1 MNMSKPDRLAEAD
14 KQLRIFVEQNSN
26 EPYSD
31 ELKQII
37 NRLDE
42 VREDLRDSNRQGVQ
56 R

>member
-1 MNMSKPDRLAEAD
+1 MSEPDRLAEAD

-37 NRLDE
+37 DRLDE
-42 VREDLRDSNRQGVQ
+42 IRDDLRDSTSQGVQ
-56 R
+56 H